1 VTKADVESML
11 VEVRD
16 GVRVLRNEAV
26 ETRRVLKLL
35 VGVLNDIQVTTEGLR
50 QELHHI
56 RTARERADRA
66 AVALAALEAVKPTPE
81 AP

>member
-1 VTKADVESML
+1 MTKADIEAML

-35 VGVLNDIQVTTEGLR
+35 VGVLNDMQVVTEGLR
-50 QELHHI
+50 QELHHT
-56 RTARERADRA
+56 RTSRERAERA
-66 AVALAALEAVKPTPE
+66 AQLAAVVGLEAPKE
-81 AP
+81 D